1 MLARVVLFCFLG
13 DLLMSDDDLD
23 DDIETEDD
31 AEKTDIKVDA
41 DSIDARRKLEA
52 KLEEMSLR
60 RMTQDYDF

>member
-1 MLARVVLFCFLG
+1 
-13 DLLMSDDDLD
+13 MSDDDLD

-41 DSIDARRKLEA
+41 GSIDARRKLEA